1 MAKANRNAYALLLSA
16 ASDAPRLNGS
26 VEVLEDPAVQGTA
39 TNPVKYQDKEYSH
52 ADDIHLGLA
61 SGSQGGQVHA
71 TLTAVNFQAA
81 PSDPFKP
88 KAMIIPSTH
97 QWQLYVRA
105 IRIGSFN
112 AIDGDDIPA
121 EAHSEVSLSH
131 FVSWPTIQ
139 PNQPIIVTMW
149 NQAGW
154 NKRYAID
161 LRGTRLRA

>member
-1 MAKANRNAYALLLSA
+1 MKQTAYDMLLKAAGRNDRAG
-16 ASDAPRLNGS
+16 LNGPI
-26 VEVLEDPAVQGTA
+26 EIMADPAVQA
-39 TNPVKYQDKEYSH
+39 DPTNPTRYKENDYTKS
-52 ADDIHLGLA
+52 DDIHLGLA
-61 SGSQGGQVHA
+61 SGNQGGQAHA

-88 KAMIIPSTH
+88 RALIIPSTH
-97 QWQLYVRA
+97 QWQLYIRA

-121 EAHSEVSLSH
+121 EAHSEVSLSQ

-139 PNQPIIVTMW
+139 AQQNIIITMW

-154 NKRYAID
+154 NKRYSID
-161 LRGTRLRA
+161 LRGTRVRP